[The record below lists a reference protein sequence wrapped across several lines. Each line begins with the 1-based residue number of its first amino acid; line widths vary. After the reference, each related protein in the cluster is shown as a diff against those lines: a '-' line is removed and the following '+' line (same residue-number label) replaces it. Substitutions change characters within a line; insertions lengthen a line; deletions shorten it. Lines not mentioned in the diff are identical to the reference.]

1 MKDLGTLKDFH
12 GIELVR
18 SKTGTFS
25 SQRKYL
31 MDLHTKTRML
41 GCKHANTPI
50 ERNHNL

>member
-12 GIELVR
+12 GSELAR
-18 SKTGTFS
+18 SKTGTFL

-41 GCKHANTPI
+41 GCKHVDTLI
-50 ERNHNL
+50 EINHKL